1 MLTHAV
7 GVHKQTHRYGFRVVY
22 DFLFFVTMILIVLN
36 LILGIIIDT
45 FADLRKEKQE
55 NEEILRKTCFI
66 CGLSRTDFNSTAT
79 VSFEEHIQQDHN
91 LWG

>member
-1 MLTHAV
+1 
-7 GVHKQTHRYGFRVVY
+7 VVY